1 MALKTCS
8 LVMRTYRARSLGF
21 FRAFSNWLHP
31 YIEAAV
37 LTFVTQHRLSSRN
50 AHAIR
55 GSFKCGSRTLCD
67 QNRKSCIV
75 FFSRALSAAA
85 SVCNSTHASAPY
97 KSTGGWASCKLQ
109 VCRSRDSSASYL
121 LTESVVTPVRR
132 CDSLLDLIRMMS
144 LELMVVPRYL
154 IPRYTILDNIE
165 SIADRIH
172 RDRWDSLLLDRN
184 ILCFTF
190 I

>member
-1 MALKTCS
+1 MKTCS
-8 LVMRTYRARSLGF
+8 LVMRTSRARSLGF

-67 QNRKSCIV
+67 QNRKSCKV

-85 SVCNSTHASAPY
+85 SVCNSTHASA
-97 KSTGGWASCKLQ
+97 
-109 VCRSRDSSASYL
+109 RDSSATYL

-132 CDSLLDLIRMMS
+132 CDSLLDLMLMMS
-144 LELMVVPRYL
+144 LQLMVVPRY
-154 IPRYTILDNIE
+154 INPRYTILDNSE

-172 RDRWDSLLLDRN
+172 RDR
-184 ILCFTF
+184 
-190 I
+190 